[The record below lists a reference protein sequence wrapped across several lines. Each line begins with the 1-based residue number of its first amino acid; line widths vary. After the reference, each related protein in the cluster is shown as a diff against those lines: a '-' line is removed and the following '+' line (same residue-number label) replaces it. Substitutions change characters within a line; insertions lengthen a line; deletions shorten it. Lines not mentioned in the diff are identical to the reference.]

1 MKRYSS
7 KQIFVMCLGL
17 CIIQATWS
25 AEIVSST
32 QPVWSPLSRD
42 ELHDPAN
49 PAINLL
55 QNTASA
61 LSLMPRDGAGDQVN
75 WVKALDGNYIKPRI
89 TLHSNTQIEVLDLD
103 VLFRNTGEMGMV
115 NFPHKQHTQWL
126 SCNNCHEKIF
136 KSKSGANRFGMFD
149 ILNGQSCGRCH
160 GAVAFPLTEC
170 NRCHIAARQS
180 TDASR
185 NPIK

>member
-55 QNTASA
+55 QNPASA

-170 NRCHIAARQS
+170 NRCHNAARQS